1 MSEPEFV
8 VLRTLHIVA
17 GSIWV
22 GASVFL
28 ALILEPTLEKLGP
41 SIKGPVMSS
50 LSRKMGPMIGIV
62 ATLTIGVGIA
72 LAFRLEATKR
82 VVFDSAWGVAIL
94 LGFIVSVLAFG
105 TGITTGIAAN
115 GMAKLGAQVKAADGP
130 PPPELLARMAALSQR
145 LKIAG
150 RSTAVLTLVGVGAM
164 ASARFV

>member
-8 VLRTLHIVA
+8 VLRLLHIVA

-41 SIKGPVMSS
+41 SIKGPVMGS

-62 ATLTIGVGIA
+62 ATLTIGAGIA
-72 LAFRLEATKR
+72 LTFRLEATNR

-105 TGITTGIAAN
+105 TGITTGLAAN
-115 GMAKLGAQVKAADGP
+115 RMAEVGAQVKAADGP
-130 PPPELLARMAALSQR
+130 PPPELLARMATLGQR